1 MNSIL
6 ALQFMAPKMA
16 VLFPILALLIY
27 LMIHQR
33 KNNQRD
39 LLAFAQLK
47 LSNSK
52 AQSKAFL
59 LCFSVAC
66 LIIALIRPSWGTE
79 DKLLRKD
86 GHSVVFILD
95 ISNSMR
101 AEDVYPNRLE
111 KSKNLIAECVSSLEE
126 HRVGLVVFA
135 GSASIKCPLTLDYDF
150 FLKML
155 DTVNYDSVAHGG
167 TRIEDALM
175 KACDKLFSG
184 DTQQH
189 KDIILISDGGD
200 QGELLDKAIETVNEK
215 QARLMLIGMGDEKNG
230 APIPTI
236 DGNGYMMYEGREV
249 LTKLESET
257 MLYLSEQCKNAVY
270 LPLGTKQMN
279 LARIYRQIS
288 EQQLAQE
295 LSKNA
300 IQVPLERFKV
310 FLYLALISFLL
321 LLFTPD
327 LKMGKTH
334 SLILLFCLI
343 GLNPLRAQQFSAE
356 DLKGMDEDMKELIL
370 AQQEE
375 EEIVETPEILA
386 LLEKLEAFPESLAI
400 NRALAEEYV
409 KEEAYTQSFHYY
421 RKAISLLDKPYAVC
435 LLTFNLANAH
445 IKEAQSEPDFYL
457 AKNYIKD
464 AIRLY
469 RKIVLTEP
477 SLKKAIYNLE
487 LSKSYLAQRTQE
499 QKETEAKQ
507 AALEEAIAIIKEQLQ
522 KAIADESQFKAQLE
536 DLLSQQKAIAESAKE
551 QKIIQESIKAIDVK
565 FTELQQEFFNSPED
579 PDFPFGE
586 SQALTQGAAEKSLN
600 LMLELKENK
609 IESPDT
615 NQEIIDDLSKA
626 LELMNQDQ
634 QQQEQDSDGES
645 EEGEES
651 DEYEESDEEGEEG
664 DDEAMPDSS
673 KMDLGRQELPP
684 PAKNPQDIIKMEQE
698 LQKIREANKKPAK
711 RSKVEKDW

>member
-1 MNSIL
+1 MNSLL
-6 ALQFMAPKMA
+6 ALQFLAPKMG
-16 VLFPILALLIY
+16 VIFPILGLLIY

-33 KNNQRD
+33 KNNQKD
-39 LLAFAQLK
+39 LLAFSQLK
-47 LSNSK
+47 LSNNK

-59 LCFSVAC
+59 LCFTVTC
-66 LIIALIRPSWGTE
+66 LIIALMRPSWGSE
-79 DKLLRKD
+79 DKLLKKD

-111 KSKNLIAECVSSLEE
+111 KAKNLIAECVSSLDE

-155 DTVNYDSVAHGG
+155 DNVSYDSVAHGG

-175 KACDKLFSG
+175 KTCDKLFSG
-184 DTQQH
+184 GSQQH

-230 APIPTI
+230 APIPEAE
-236 DGNGYMMYEGREV
+236 GGGYMMHKGREV

-288 EQQLAQE
+288 EQQLTQE

-300 IQVPLERFKV
+300 IQVPIERFKI
-310 FLYLALISFLL
+310 FLYLALLAFLL
-321 LLFTPD
+321 LVFTPNF
-327 LKMGKTH
+327 KMGKT
-334 SLILLFCLI
+334 SSFLAILFLMNLH
-343 GLNPLRAQQFSAE
+343 PLQAQQFSTE
-356 DLKGMDEDMKELIL
+356 ELKGMDEDMKELIM
-370 AQQEE
+370 AQEQEE
-375 EEIVETPEILA
+375 ELVETPEILA
-386 LLEKLEAFPESLAI
+386 LLEKLEAFPESLEF

-421 RKAISLLDKPYAVC
+421 RKAIELVDKPYAVC
-435 LLTFNLANAH
+435 LLTYNLANVH
-445 IKEAQSEPDFYL
+445 IKEAQSEDDYYM
-457 AKNYIKD
+457 AKTYIKD

-469 RKIVLTEP
+469 RKIALSQP
-477 SLKKAIYNLE
+477 QIKKALYNLE
-487 LSKSYLAQRTQE
+487 LSKTYLAKRTQE
-499 QKETEAKQ
+499 QKEAEARQ
-507 AALEEAIAIIKEQLQ
+507 AALEEQIQIIKKLL
-522 KAIADESQFKAQLE
+522 ADTIADETQVKSNIE
-536 DLLSQQKAIAESAKE
+536 ELLSQQNELSEAKAE
-551 QKIIQESIKAIDVK
+551 QEPIQDKIKTIDTK
-565 FTELQQEFFNSPED
+565 FVQMQKEFFNTPED

-586 SQALTQGAAEKSLN
+586 SQALTQTAHAKGAELIAELSKNIAESPEKSQ
-600 LMLELKENK
+600 K
-609 IESPDT
+609 
-615 NQEIIDDLSKA
+615 IIDDLSKA

-634 QQQEQDSDGES
+634 QQEQQDSDGES
-645 EEGEES
+645 QEGEES

-673 KMDLGRQELPP
+673 KIDLGRQELPP